1 MKKKER
7 EIVNDTYASHCHV
20 VLLVLLTML
29 HIYLLLS
36 PTLSFI
42 SLFACCISLEFWGPL
57 ILFFS

>member
-7 EIVNDTYASHCHV
+7 EIVNGPCASHCH

-36 PTLSFI
+36 AALSFI
-42 SLFACCISLEFWGPL
+42 SLFGCCISLEFLGQL
-57 ILFFS
+57 LFFS